1 MLIMGPRLVDNNI
14 KDCNMDNVTLESLI
28 QEHKERIAQLKYS
41 PNPPGCWGFS
51 YYYYDD
57 SELYQKWLATTKRFI
72 SIKYLNDKDVN
83 EFDSISKEELG
94 PEQQK
99 RLLAILEAFA
109 ILPTIIPDNKVG
121 LEKNGKKKDAINVTT
136 TINNTNSQSQHQ
148 EQLLAID
155 LFIDAIKDDL
165 TGRQI
170 KELKAVVEE
179 VDNDLQKARPGIIAK
194 LKEFG
199 TDVASNIVANIL
211 TNPMIWTGL

>member
-1 MLIMGPRLVDNNI
+1 MNDI
-14 KDCNMDNVTLESLI
+14 TLESLI
-28 QEHKERIAQLKYS
+28 QEHKERIEQLKYK

-72 SIKYLNDKDVN
+72 SIKYPNDKDVN

-109 ILPTIIPDNKVG
+109 LLPTVIPDNRTTQIT
-121 LEKNGKKKDAINVTT
+121 EKKGKGKDSINVIT
-136 TINNTNSQSQHQ
+136 TINNSNSQSQSQ
-148 EQLLAID
+148 EQSMAVE
-155 LFIDAIKDDL
+155 LFIEAIKDDL

-170 KELKAVVEE
+170 KELKSVVAEA
-179 VDNDLQKARPGIIAK
+179 DNDLQKARPGIIAK

-199 TDVASNIVANIL
+199 TDVASNILANIL
-211 TNPMIWTGL
+211 TNPMIWGGL

>member
-1 MLIMGPRLVDNNI
+1 MGI
-14 KDCNMDNVTLESLI
+14 TLESLI
-28 QEHKERIAQLKYS
+28 QEHKERLPYLHDIGDML
-41 PNPPGCWGFS
+41 S
-51 YYYYDD
+51 YYEYPDMGAYH
-57 SELYQKWLATTKRFI
+57 KWLAKTIRYI
-72 SIKYLNDKDVN
+72 EIQYPNDKYVV
-83 EFDSISKEELG
+83 EFCEVSKQNIY
-94 PEQQK
+94 PDQQRK
-99 RLLAILEAFA
+99 LLAILEAFA
-109 ILPTIIPDNKVG
+109 VLPTVILDKRTEQVT
-121 LEKNGKKKDAINVTT
+121 EKKGKGKDAINVIT
-136 TINNTNSQSQHQ
+136 TINNSNSQSQHQ
-148 EQLLAID
+148 EQSLAFD